1 MRDKRDQTYKEGA
14 IRMKKTVRFFAKVFL
29 AVSAVTAVLFTI
41 YMTNAD
47 SKLIEF
53 IYDKLLHYHETKK
66 VEDHIQLCKYMIKL
80 SRQQENY

>member
-1 MRDKRDQTYKEGA
+1 
-14 IRMKKTVRFFAKVFL
+14 MKKTVRFFAKVFL

-53 IYDKLLHYHETKK
+53 IYDKLLHYHETKI
-66 VEDHIQLCKYMIKL
+66 VEDHI
-80 SRQQENY
+80 

>member
-1 MRDKRDQTYKEGA
+1 
-14 IRMKKTVRFFAKVFL
+14 MKKTVRFFAKVFL

-41 YMTNAD
+41 YMTKAD

-66 VEDHIQLCKYMIKL
+66 VEDHI
-80 SRQQENY
+80 

>member
-1 MRDKRDQTYKEGA
+1 
-14 IRMKKTVRFFAKVFL
+14 MKKTVRFFAKVFL

-53 IYDKLLHYHETKK
+53 IYDKLLHYHAVSYTHLTLPTKLE
-66 VEDHIQLCKYMIKL
+66 V
-80 SRQQENY
+80 

>member
-1 MRDKRDQTYKEGA
+1 
-14 IRMKKTVRFFAKVFL
+14 MKKTVRIFTKIL
-29 AVSAVTAVLFTI
+29 LAVTAVLFTI

-66 VEDHIQLCKYMIKL
+66 VEDHI
-80 SRQQENY
+80 

>member
-1 MRDKRDQTYKEGA
+1 
-14 IRMKKTVRFFAKVFL
+14 MKKTVRFFAKVFL

-66 VEDHIQLCKYMIKL
+66 VEDHITEAFPGKRAEQESCKTMESAQRK
-80 SRQQENY
+80 

>member
-1 MRDKRDQTYKEGA
+1 
-14 IRMKKTVRFFAKVFL
+14 MKKTVRFFFFFFFFFI
-29 AVSAVTAVLFTI
+29 SFISVLFTI

-66 VEDHIQLCKYMIKL
+66 VEDHI
-80 SRQQENY
+80 

>member
-1 MRDKRDQTYKEGA
+1 MAFENRPGCTSPVALARERERITEKA
-14 IRMKKTVRFFAKVFL
+14 VRFFAKVFL

-66 VEDHIQLCKYMIKL
+66 VEDHI
-80 SRQQENY
+80 

>member
-1 MRDKRDQTYKEGA
+1 
-14 IRMKKTVRFFAKVFL
+14 MKKTVRFFAKVFL

-66 VEDHIQLCKYMIKL
+66 VEMYDPLVFYLL
-80 SRQQENY
+80 SQQI